1 MSQTVPGIDNAP
13 TNLRPSKS
21 AIVTKLLSR
30 PRGASLGD
38 INNVTGWQAHS
49 IRSFLTSLRKK
60 GVVLAREQRRD
71 GVTGYRIVKAKPAAE
86 VTEIKAGSY
95 D

>member
-1 MSQTVPGIDNAP
+1 MTQATPALDEPP
-13 TNLRPSKS
+13 TARRPSKS

-49 IRSFLTSLRKK
+49 IRSFLTGLRKK
-60 GVVLAREQRRD
+60 GIVLAREQRRD
-71 GVTGYRIVKAKPAAE
+71 GVTGYRIVKAKAAAE
-86 VTEIKAGSY
+86 VTEIVDAS
-95 D
+95 DD

>member
-1 MSQTVPGIDNAP
+1 MTTDATIGDASSGP
-13 TNLRPSKS
+13 RPSKA

-49 IRSFLTSLRKK
+49 IRSFLTGLRKK
-60 GVVLAREQRRD
+60 GIVLAREQRRD

-86 VTEIKAGSY
+86 AAETPAGS
-95 D
+95 DD